1 MPNILNLQG
10 KEIKATMKHH
20 FTPTRTIIIKRHN
33 KSADKDMEKSEPSN
47 TASGNVQE
55 FWKTLAVSQE
65 IKSY

>member
-1 MPNILNLQG
+1 
-10 KEIKATMKHH
+10 
-20 FTPTRTIIIKRHN
+20 
-33 KSADKDMEKSEPSN
+33 MEKSEPSN